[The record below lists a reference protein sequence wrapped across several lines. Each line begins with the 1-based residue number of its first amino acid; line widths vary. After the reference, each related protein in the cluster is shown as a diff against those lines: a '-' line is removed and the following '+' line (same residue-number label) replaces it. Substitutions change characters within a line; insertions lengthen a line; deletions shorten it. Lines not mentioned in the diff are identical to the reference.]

1 MYNSII
7 CRYHEIATK
16 GNNRN
21 MFERCLVDNIS
32 HLLREV
38 GVCRVHRVRGRIW
51 VNRVDGGAFSAA
63 EMEAIL
69 PQLAKAFGLESFSP
83 AVRLPVEMDAIR
95 EAAVAMAPEVLG
107 TAMETRDNVT
117 FRVRARRSNKRF
129 PFRSQEIEIDLVS
142 AIAERLGE
150 RRFKLDLDH
159 AEITLGCEVRDE
171 FAALFWN
178 SLPGPGGLPVGS
190 SPRVL
195 TLLSGGIVSPVA
207 AWMVMK
213 RGCPTDYIT
222 FHSSPYTPP
231 ETEEKVRRIA
241 RHLNEWQLR
250 GKLHLCNLAPLQ
262 KLIRD
267 CCNERMRTVLYR
279 RAMLR
284 IAEQVALRS
293 DCRALV
299 TGEAVGQVAS
309 QTINN
314 MNTINRAVDMLVL
327 RPLVGA
333 DKNES
338 IRIAET
344 IGTMELSCIPAP
356 DSCTVFAPSSPA
368 TSVPLELAEAEERKI
383 PDYPAVI
390 EKIIAD
396 IVTEA

>member
-1 MYNSII
+1 M
-7 CRYHEIATK
+7 
-16 GNNRN
+16 
-21 MFERCLVDNIS
+21 
-32 HLLREV
+32 
-38 GVCRVHRVRGRIW
+38 
-51 VNRVDGGAFSAA
+51 
-63 EMEAIL
+63 
-69 PQLAKAFGLESFSP
+69 
-83 AVRLPVEMDAIR
+83 
-95 EAAVAMAPEVLG
+95 
-107 TAMETRDNVT
+107 
-117 FRVRARRSNKRF
+117 
-129 PFRSQEIEIDLVS
+129 
-142 AIAERLGE
+142 
-150 RRFKLDLDH
+150 
-159 AEITLGCEVRDE
+159 
-171 FAALFWN
+171 
-178 SLPGPGGLPVGS
+178 
-190 SPRVL
+190 
-195 TLLSGGIVSPVA
+195 
-207 AWMVMK
+207 
-213 RGCPTDYIT
+213 
-222 FHSSPYTPP
+222 
-231 ETEEKVRRIA
+231 RRIA